1 MILIILSALSLGM
14 CAGICYRL
22 WLLDKAA
29 RQDRGAVRTRV
40 RNHDP
45 ARAVPWSLVHGQ
57 TRPR

>member
-29 RQDRGAVRTRV
+29 RPDRGSVRRQL

-45 ARAVPWSLVHGQ
+45 AHPAPGAWLAG
-57 TRPR
+57 